1 MTHERT
7 PQPADL
13 ASLGSHFQT
22 ISGLLAGPDGSVDAQ
37 RVVDLVGAALPHAN
51 YAGITLLRPNGSPE
65 SVAVSDP
72 LPSRVDALQYTMQQ
86 GPCLD
91 ASRGDDVVLSPDLTT
106 DRRWPEFAPRCVAI
120 TGVRS
125 MMSVRVGLVGGERAA
140 LNFYALAP
148 DAFDDLDLGVASI
161 FAPFASMAVNR
172 LVRDREVAGL
182 TAALASSRQ
191 IGTAIGILMARHQV
205 TSEQAFTL
213 LSRASQH
220 LNRKLR
226 DVASDV
232 ELTGE
237 LPNALR
243 GGRRPEQRR
252 LDPQPD

>member
-7 PQPADL
+7 PQPAEL

-22 ISGLLAGPDGSVDAQ
+22 ISALLAGPDGNVDAQ

-51 YAGITLLRPNGSPE
+51 HAGITLLRANGFPE

-72 LPSRVDALQYTMQQ
+72 LPSRVDALQYTMRQ

-106 DRRWPEFAPRCVAI
+106 DRRWPDFAPRCVAI

-140 LNFYALAP
+140 LNFYAVAP
-148 DAFDDLDLGVASI
+148 DAFDDLDVGVASI

-182 TAALASSRQ
+182 TTALASSRQ

-243 GGRRPEQRR
+243 GARRPEQRR